1 MRAQSLRKA
10 EKKDTLHY
18 NKDTISVQGGMRSDK
33 DDFYRLHRYIH
44 SAYVPVRVVHVPCRQ
59 QKSSLS
65 DSATPTVANSPAVQ
79 TDD

>member
-33 DDFYRLHRYIH
+33 DDFCRLHRYIL
-44 SAYVPVRVVHVPCRQ
+44 SAYIPVRVIHVPCR
-59 QKSSLS
+59 
-65 DSATPTVANSPAVQ
+65 
-79 TDD
+79 